1 MLDTPKIIEIA
12 KKWNKHCREYG
23 YDVSPINEDVS
34 FFKEIARLCFNNED
48 PYEYVDREY
57 PYLEQDEYFCDI
69 IEYII
74 RNI

>member
-34 FFKEIARLCFNNED
+34 FFKEIARLCFK
-48 PYEYVDREY
+48 
-57 PYLEQDEYFCDI
+57 
-69 IEYII
+69 
-74 RNI
+74 